1 MALVSSGTLYLG
13 RAEIA
18 DATRSIAAELGRIAE
33 QQTSLGESTV
43 RALGQKTSGEIKMS
57 DFYGK
62 SNAPSIC
69 VAMTLVG
76 SLAPCGQGIQGT
88 MYVDSNLFTTATGV
102 YNDSS
107 CTDCAAGLYWAPTKA
122 KLALDLVNYDCGNAQ
137 TVNCLEIRI

>member
-13 RAEIA
+13 RDEIA
-18 DATRSIAAELGRIAE
+18 ETSRSIAAELGKFALQE
-33 QQTSLGESTV
+33 TSLGDSTV
-43 RALGQKTSGEIKMS
+43 RALGQKLSGEIKMS

-76 SLAPCGQGIQGT
+76 ALFPCGQGIQGT

-102 YNDSS
+102 YNDSN
-107 CTDCAAGLYWAPTKA
+107 CTDCASGLYWAPTKA

-137 TVNCLEIRI
+137 TVSCLEIRI